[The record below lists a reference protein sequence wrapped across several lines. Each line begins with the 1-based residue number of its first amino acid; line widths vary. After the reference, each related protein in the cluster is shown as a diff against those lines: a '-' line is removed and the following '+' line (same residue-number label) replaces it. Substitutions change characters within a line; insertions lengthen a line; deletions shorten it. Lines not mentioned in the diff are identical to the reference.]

1 MVQHMLVL
9 QLVDRPTCSQIHSFG
24 GALDTALGWKPKM
37 SQNWLLFI
45 VVVVVVVVVVVEV
58 VDLQTQLCYHRQ
70 EQTDL

>member
-45 VVVVVVVVVVVEV
+45 VVVVVVVEV

>member
-45 VVVVVVVVVVVEV
+45 VVVVVVEV